1 MAFAIDFD
9 ANADAL
15 VDFWLTVTKPCD

>member
-15 VDFWLTVTKPCD
+15 VDFWLTVDKAL